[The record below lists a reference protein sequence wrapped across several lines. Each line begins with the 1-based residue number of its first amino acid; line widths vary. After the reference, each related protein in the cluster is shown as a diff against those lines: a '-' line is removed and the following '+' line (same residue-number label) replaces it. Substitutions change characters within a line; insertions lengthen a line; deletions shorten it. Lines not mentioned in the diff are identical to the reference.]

1 MTSNMGSEEFNT
13 QAQKIGFTTSEN
25 EEEKIIADYTAIKE
39 KVLKSLSDSFAPE
52 FLNRIDKTVVFN
64 PLDKKVLKSI
74 VTIQLDE
81 FVIRLQT
88 LGIALTYDARLV
100 THIVAETYNP
110 EYGARP
116 VRRYIQDKIE
126 DTIADAMVEKK
137 SKKSVCISVEKK
149 ALKFIWK

>member
-13 QAQKIGFTTSEN
+13 QAQKIGFTTTEN
-25 EEEKIIADYTAIKE
+25 EEEKIIADYASVKE
-39 KVLKSLSDSFAPE
+39 KVLKSLSDTFAPE

-64 PLDKKVLKSI
+64 PLDKKVLKVI

-81 FVIRLQT
+81 FAMRLQN
-88 LGIALTYDARLV
+88 LGISFTYDARLI

-126 DTIADAMVEKK
+126 DSIADTMVEKK
-137 SKKSVCISVEKK
+137 SKKSVHLSVEKK
-149 ALKFIWK
+149 ILKFNWK

>member
-13 QAQKIGFTTSEN
+13 QAQKIGFTTTEN
-25 EEEKIIADYTAIKE
+25 EEEKIIADYASIKE
-39 KVLKSLSDSFAPE
+39 KVLKSLSDTFAPE

-81 FVIRLQT
+81 FAMRLQI
-88 LGIALTYDARLV
+88 LGITFTYDARLV
-100 THIVAETYNP
+100 THIVATTYNP
-110 EYGARP
+110 EDGARP

-126 DTIADAMVEKK
+126 DSIADAMVEKK
-137 SKKSVCISVEKK
+137 SKKSVILSVEKK
-149 ALKFIWK
+149 ILKFIWK

>member
-13 QAQKIGFTTSEN
+13 QAQKIGFTTTEN
-25 EEEKIIADYTAIKE
+25 EEEKIIADYASIKE
-39 KVLKSLSDSFAPE
+39 KVLKSLSDTFAPE

-81 FVIRLQT
+81 FAMRLQI
-88 LGIALTYDARLV
+88 LGITFTYDARLV
-100 THIVAETYNP
+100 THIVATTYNP

-126 DTIADAMVEKK
+126 DSIADAMVEKK
-137 SKKSVCISVEKK
+137 SKKSVILSVEKK
-149 ALKFIWK
+149 ILKFIWK